1 MGFEPYLASGQTGD
15 NVIIGGATYTIAT
28 DFGAGGGTGFTG
40 AHVQIVKTAWGDTDT
55 VNRVS
60 RIKPLPV
67 QIMGSFNN
75 NTGYTGAI
83 IDAASEALK
92 VTGGVRLENERI
104 KIGDMGNHNARTNV
118 TVTSIIQ
125 VVGPTFGK
133 SGPTAYGPGRI
144 SETHF
149 APVKVTG
156 SVQSIGAD
164 MVPFS
169 VTFGSKSAKP
179 EIRSLYAGPLGY
191 TGATGYKLTTENR
204 RTLEKDIDTVA
215 VQGMHTGTPVGV
227 TATTGGVRIRKLQYP
242 SNGVPS
248 SLETAFQGNTDGDRV
263 GIIGIQGATA
273 VEVTGGVR
281 LSHMPAGGSF
291 EVRSLGYGRDNVA
304 VGGFDGTT
312 AAHVKIFDSN
322 GKPLGVSGNGA
333 LKVAIDNGTFTG
345 TVTLSTNVHVK
356 NATGDGLKIRGITGS
371 EVVVK
376 GPLGGGAI
384 EVASPS
390 GLNTR
395 ALSSATDSVNIGGAI
410 SENVQELKNTLTGLF
425 TNFFSELGMRADTVN
440 IRSDVRDLKN
450 DLETFLNT
458 ASTGFTGDQQTSLN
472 VVVTENKQPSALV
485 SGSVTVSQNP
495 RNLGNRSVTKGV
507 HIQADP
513 ANSGGV
519 VIGGRETVT
528 NANTGYLL
536 EPGES
541 LFLEIDNTNQIFA
554 RSKNRLS
561 QTVNLIGS

>member
-40 AHVQIVKTAWGDTDT
+40 AHVQIVKPAWGDTDT

-67 QIMGSFNN
+67 QIMGSSNSH
-75 NTGYTGAI
+75 TGYTGAI

-156 SVQSIGAD
+156 SVQSVGTD

-215 VQGMHTGTPVGV
+215 VQGMRHGTPVGI
-227 TATTGGVRIRKLQYP
+227 TGTTGGLRIRKLQYP

-263 GIIGIQGATA
+263 GIIGIKGATA

-291 EVRSLGYGRDNVA
+291 EVRSLEYGRDNVA
-304 VGGFDGTT
+304 VGGFDGST
-312 AAHVKIFDSN
+312 AAHVKIFDSSGN
-322 GKPLGVSGNGA
+322 PLGVSGNGA

-345 TVTLSTNVHVK
+345 NVTLSTNVHVK

-395 ALSSATDSVNIGGAI
+395 ALTSATDTVSVGGAI
-410 SENVQELKNTLTGLF
+410 SENVQELKTSLNNLF
-425 TNFFSELGMRADTVN
+425 TNFFSELGMRSDTFN
-440 IRSDVRDLKN
+440 IRSDVRDVKN
-450 DLETFLNT
+450 DIDTFLRT
-458 ASTGFTGDQQTSLN
+458 ASTGFTAGQQTAFN
-472 VVVTENKQPSALV
+472 VVVTENKQPPALV
-485 SGSVTVSQNP
+485 SGSVVVSNNP
-495 RNLGNRSVTKGV
+495 RNLGNNVITSGV

-513 ANSGGV
+513 SNTGSI
-519 VIGGRETVT
+519 VIGGRSTVT
-528 NANTGYLL
+528 NANTGFTI

-541 LFLEIDNTNQIFA
+541 IFLEISNTNQIFA
-554 RSKNRLS
+554 SSKNRLQ
-561 QTVNLIGS
+561 QTINFIGS

>member
-1 MGFEPYLASGQTGD
+1 MGFEQYLASGQTGD

-67 QIMGSFNN
+67 QIMGSSNN

-156 SVQSIGAD
+156 SVQSVGAD

-263 GIIGIQGATA
+263 GIIGIKGATA

-304 VGGFDGTT
+304 IGGFDGST

-345 TVTLSTNVHVK
+345 NVTLSTNVHVK

-376 GPLGGGAI
+376 GPLAGGAI

-395 ALSSATDSVNIGGAI
+395 ALTSATDSVNVGGAI
-410 SENVQELKNTLTGLF
+410 AENVQELKSSLNNLF
-425 TNFFSELGMRADTVN
+425 NNFLLNLSTTSN
-440 IRSDVRDLKN
+440 IRNDVRDVKN
-450 DLETFLNT
+450 DIETFLNT
-458 ASTGFTGDQQTSLN
+458 ASTGFTADQQTAFN
-472 VVVTENKQPSALV
+472 VVVTENKQPSALA
-485 SGSVTVSQNP
+485 SGSITVSQNP
-495 RNLGNRSVTKGV
+495 RNLGNRPLTSGV
-507 HIQADP
+507 HVQADP
-513 ANSGGV
+513 SNSGGV
-519 VIGGRETVT
+519 IGGRSTVT

-536 EPGES
+536 EPGDS
-541 LFLEIDNTNQIFA
+541 IFLEIDNTNQIFA

-561 QTVNLIGS
+561 QTVNVIGS

>member
-1 MGFEPYLASGQTGD
+1 MAIETYLASGQTGD
-15 NVIIGGATYTIAT
+15 NVVIGGATYTIAT

-40 AHVQIVKTAWGDTDT
+40 AHVQVTKTAWGDTDT
-55 VNRVS
+55 VHRVS
-60 RIKPLPV
+60 KVKPLPV
-67 QIMGSFNN
+67 QIMGAQNN

-83 IDAASEALK
+83 IDSASEALK
-92 VTGGVRLENERI
+92 VTGGVRLQNNDI

-133 SGPTAYGPGRI
+133 SGPTAYGVGRI
-144 SETHF
+144 DETHF

-156 SVQSIGAD
+156 SVASLGAD
-164 MVPFS
+164 GVPFS

-179 EIRSLYAGPLGY
+179 EIRSLYSGPLGY

-215 VQGMHTGTPVGV
+215 VQGMHNGTPVGI
-227 TATTGGVRIRKLQYP
+227 TATTGGVMIRKLRYP
-242 SNGVPS
+242 ANGVPS

-263 GIIGIQGATA
+263 GVIGIKGATA
-273 VEVTGGVR
+273 IEVTGGVR

-291 EVRSLGYGRDNVA
+291 EVRSLSYGRDNIA
-304 VGGFDGTT
+304 VGGFDGST

-322 GKPLGVSGNGA
+322 GNPLGVSGNGA

-345 TVTLSTNVHVK
+345 NVTLSTNVHVK

-376 GPLGGGAI
+376 GPLSGGAI

-390 GLNTR
+390 GLNIR
-395 ALSSATDSVNIGGAI
+395 ALSSNTDSISVGGAI
-410 SENVQELKNTLTGLF
+410 G
-425 TNFFSELGMRADTVN
+425 GDVN
-440 IRSDVRDLKN
+440 SLRN
-450 DLETFLNT
+450 DLLGLRSYVSGTIGHDTTTIRNDIRNLRSQVSNLARAIE
-458 ASTGFTGDQQTSLN
+458 GFTGDDPNTINVAVKSTS
-472 VVVTENKQPSALV
+472 QPRSLV
-485 SGSVTVSQNP
+485 SGSLRISNNP
-495 RNLGNRSVTKGV
+495 RSLGNNPLSSGV

-519 VIGGRETVT
+519 MLGGRSTVN
-528 NANTGYLL
+528 NASTGFVL
-536 EPGES
+536 EPGDS
-541 LFLEIDNTNQIFA
+541 IFLEISNTNQIFA
-554 RSKNRLS
+554 RSKNNLQ
-561 QTVNLIGS
+561 QTINMIGS